1 VAVNI
6 KPLTEIAAMIGS
18 TIEAILRMGILLLL
32 SRTQFAFAT

>member
-6 KPLTEIAAMIGS
+6 KPLIEAAAMIGS
-18 TIEAILRMGILLLL
+18 TIWTKLRMGISCLR